1 MTAGT
6 LVLVRH
12 GRTEY
17 NATQRLQGQVDI
29 PLDDVGRWQAEVG
42 AQALLAR
49 FSPTAIVSS
58 DLQRAAATA
67 QYLGDAVGLEVA
79 YDARLRER
87 SFGAWEGLTADEMV
101 TGWPDEYAGWKSGS
115 EPTTI
120 GAERRTDVG
129 ERFAAA
135 VAEHG
140 EALGPKDVLAVVS
153 HGAAISIA
161 ITALLGIDPDGWKG
175 IQGMHNAHWS
185 VLRASGAG
193 ATPAWRLTAHNV
205 GPDYPVEHW
214 VAGPDFAIERGSV

>member
-17 NATQRLQGQVDI
+17 NAAQRLQGQVDI

-87 SFGAWEGLTADEMV
+87 SFGAWEGLTAD
-101 TGWPDEYAGWKSGS
+101 
-115 EPTTI
+115 
-120 GAERRTDVG
+120 
-129 ERFAAA
+129 
-135 VAEHG
+135 
-140 EALGPKDVLAVVS
+140 
-153 HGAAISIA
+153 
-161 ITALLGIDPDGWKG
+161 
-175 IQGMHNAHWS
+175 
-185 VLRASGAG
+185 
-193 ATPAWRLTAHNV
+193 
-205 GPDYPVEHW
+205 
-214 VAGPDFAIERGSV
+214 

>member
-17 NATQRLQGQVDI
+17 NAAQRLQGQVDI

-87 SFGAWEGLTADEMV
+87 SFGAW
-101 TGWPDEYAGWKSGS
+101 
-115 EPTTI
+115 
-120 GAERRTDVG
+120 
-129 ERFAAA
+129 
-135 VAEHG
+135 
-140 EALGPKDVLAVVS
+140 
-153 HGAAISIA
+153 
-161 ITALLGIDPDGWKG
+161 
-175 IQGMHNAHWS
+175 
-185 VLRASGAG
+185 
-193 ATPAWRLTAHNV
+193 
-205 GPDYPVEHW
+205 
-214 VAGPDFAIERGSV
+214 

>member
-29 PLDDVGRWQAEVG
+29 PLDDVGRWQAQTG
-42 AQALLAR
+42 AQSLLAR
-49 FSPTAIVSS
+49 FTPTAVVAS
-58 DLQRAAATA
+58 DLSRASATA
-67 QYLGDAVGLEVA
+67 ELLAGAAGLGVT

-87 SFGAWEGLTADEMV
+87 SFGAWEGLTGEQMV
-101 TGWPDEYAGWKSGS
+101 AGWPHEYRAWKSGA
-115 EPTTI
+115 EPTSI
-120 GAERRTDVG
+120 GAESRREVG
-129 ERFAAA
+129 ERFTAAVTEHAAA
-135 VAEHG
+135 LDPA
-140 EALGPKDVLAVVS
+140 DVLVVVS

-193 ATPAWRLTAHNV
+193 ATPAWRLTSHNV
-205 GPDYPVEHW
+205 GPDLPLDHW
-214 VAGPDFAIERGSV
+214 VAGPDFTLGRSSV